1 MQNLAPALIDYQA
14 TGRVLGPRGNAS
26 DRYAPHGA
34 YRCADEDGNERWIAI
49 AVAGDEQWR
58 VMLRA
63 LAAESTEARFA
74 TEAARIEN
82 AAALDEFVGSLTRL
96 QTAQELTTKLQAAGV
111 AAYPVE
117 NCVDIHQDDNLEAF
131 GFWHWLEHKEMG
143 PSPYEGLEHRMS
155 RTPGTLRAAAPIL
168 GQDNDEI
175 FREMLALSPD
185 EIEQL
190 KKENVI
196 F

>member
-1 MQNLAPALIDYQA
+1 MLE
-14 TGRVLGPRGNAS
+14 PRGNAS
-26 DRYAPHGA
+26 ARYAPHGA

-49 AVAGDEQWR
+49 AVANDEQWR
-58 VMLRA
+58 AILTV
-63 LAAESTEARFA
+63 LAADSDPRFA
-74 TEAARIEN
+74 TAPARLEN
-82 AAALDEFVGSLTRL
+82 ADAIDQFVGSLTRTHNAHDL
-96 QTAQELTTKLQAAGV
+96 TAKLQAAGV
-111 AAYPVE
+111 AAYPVQ

-155 RTPGTLRAAAPIL
+155 RTPGTLRSAAPTL
-168 GQDNDEI
+168 GQDNDEV
-175 FREMLALSPD
+175 FGKMLSLSAG